1 MYSYH
6 VKALLEIFDSYVLP
20 IAKAHHYN
28 TRSESNQNYF
38 LDSVNTN
45 NRKKSIKFYG
55 VQFKNLIPPEIKSFS
70 FYPFKKEYKKILLD
84 SYN

>member
-1 MYSYH
+1 MCSYH
-6 VKALLEIFDSYVLP
+6 VKALPEIFDSYLLP

-28 TRSESNQNYF
+28 TRSKSNQNYF

-45 NRKKSIKFYG
+45 NGKKSIKLYG
-55 VQFKNLIPPEIKSFS
+55 VQLWNLIPPEIKSS
-70 FYPFKKEYKKILLD
+70 FYRFKKKYKKILLD